1 LIGGVGSAWAAKP
14 VTGWVARST
23 GAQSVAL
30 IEAEKPGTWIDLKNG
45 GILEERPHTD
55 ASRATHGGRLIW
67 EETRFVEDRNGG
79 SHIFH
84 RQRYIPGIRR
94 HAAGLKIPT
103 NGFQLRGSSL
113 GFHSDASG
121 KLVGIAG
128 TRFEDVKVIV
138 KPAIAN
144 AREALENAIT
154 GARAQRSD
162 VVFLESLDEMLVK
175 RLLESAEIE
184 LASTGDGSTFGF
196 LWSVKVA
203 THRGSTLSVELD
215 AATGEVL
222 SVFDGIVHA
231 ECTPDTNSQVFVDGR
246 SQLGGTINIPATEA
260 PDLDAE
266 LPGFTR
272 EAHRVAGPEI
282 IVYMGEAGPTDQC
295 PSVPGVQFY
304 RVFPLTS
311 ADGGDTWD
319 DDWNVSGRTFMG
331 KSAADAMKHTIQTM
345 DTLAHYGWNSYDGR
359 GGPAGIAVDSDCG
372 GEFDNA
378 FFDLND
384 NSPFAPDD
392 GIGICKSSDP
402 AAPQRSAALDIVAHE
417 WGHGV
422 IRHSAGWFN
431 SVGGKS
437 LHEGFADLIGYGV
450 EWYTMG
456 ATNWVLGAGIGEMLR
471 RVDQDDGVSSY
482 HQCDEAAG
490 RVGTPSVHA
499 MGNKIGVVFRMMA
512 EGVAN
517 PGDPADCDLNNCF
530 TGDSPPGV
538 CDSMVFGLEPEA
550 LGTDH
555 AFRFLLE
562 LLWYMTSPSTAWDD
576 LPGLAT
582 VLGRS
587 MGLPGKEYGGKVK
600 IRLPIGSPQCVD
612 YHDFAG
618 ASSAHVALTAI
629 GYPPNHQLI
638 GPCE

>member
-1 LIGGVGSAWAAKP
+1 M
-14 VTGWVARST
+14 TEWVARST

-30 IEAEKPGTWIDLKNG
+30 IEGEKPGTWIDLKNG

-94 HAAGLKIPT
+94 YAARLKIPT

-138 KPAIAN
+138 KPAIVN

-162 VVFLESLDEMLVK
+162 VVFLSSLDEMLVK

-184 LASTGDGSTFGF
+184 LASTGDGTTFGF

-222 SVFDGIVHA
+222 LVFDGVVHA
-231 ECTPDTNSQVFVDGR
+231 ECTPDTNSQVLVDGR
-246 SQLGGTINIPATEA
+246 SQLGGTMTNLPATEA

-272 EAHRVAGPEI
+272 EAHRAAGPEI
-282 IVYMGEAGPTDQC
+282 VVFMGEDRISGDQC
-295 PSVPGVQFY
+295 PEAGDQFY

-311 ADGGDTWD
+311 ADGGDTWY

-331 KSAADAMKHTIQTM
+331 KSAADAMNHTIQTM
-345 DTLAHYGWNSYDGR
+345 DALAHYGWNSYDGH
-359 GGPAGIAVDSDCG
+359 GGVARIVVDSFC
-372 GEFDNA
+372 DNHLNNA
-378 FFDLND
+378 VFDLIDNMPDVPND
-384 NSPFAPDD
+384 
-392 GIGICKSSDP
+392 GVGICKRSNMEH
-402 AAPQRSAALDIVAHE
+402 PQFSAALDIVAHE

-422 IRHSAGWFN
+422 VRHSAGWEYVN
-431 SVGGKS
+431 GGGS

-450 EWYTMG
+450 EWYSRG
-456 ATNWVLGAGIGEMLR
+456 AVNWILGADVDLSLR
-471 RVDQDDGVSSY
+471 RVDQDDGYSSY
-482 HQCDEAAG
+482 HQCDEASAYSG
-490 RVGTPSVHA
+490 IQAPHA
-499 MGNKIGVVFRMMA
+499 VGNKIGVVFRMMA
-512 EGVAN
+512 EGVSN
-517 PGDPADCDLNNCF
+517 PSSESDCDPSDCF
-530 TGDSPPGV
+530 SPNTPAGV
-538 CDSMVFGLEPEA
+538 CNPNVFWLEPEA
-550 LGTDH
+550 LGMDH
-555 AFRFLLE
+555 AFRFLFE
-562 LLWYMTSPSTAWDD
+562 LLLYMTSPSTAWED

-587 MGLPGKEYGGKVK
+587 IGPPAKEYGGKV
-600 IRLPIGSPQCVD
+600 IILPPNFDPQCVR
-612 YHDFAG
+612 YHDFDG

-629 GYPPNHQLI
+629 GYPPNSQLV